1 MSKGVKSA
9 RGATVNFDLLKI
21 KQQMATAPK
30 PTVVQAR
37 ESFVDTKLKRRVRR
51 LSNAVK
57 PAIIDDSEVQQ
68 EDVVET
74 NEPSV
79 DKTTQPSKDKK

>member
-9 RGATVNFDLLKI
+9 RGAMVDFDLLKI

-51 LSNAVK
+51 LSTAAKVATIEASDAA
-57 PAIIDDSEVQQ
+57 PE
-68 EDVVET
+68 VVEAEVVAEE
-74 NEPSV
+74 NKP
-79 DKTTQPSKDKK
+79 QPTKDKK